1 MERERI
7 FDRNSKTRRRTVIR
21 ESAGDTASTC
31 GIPCGILR
39 ALVEQWK
46 WNEFGDSI
54 RRMMPVG

>member
-21 ESAGDTASTC
+21 ESAEIQLPLVASPVVSC
-31 GIPCGILR
+31 ER
-39 ALVEQWK
+39 LVEQWK